1 MRVDYTQAL
10 AQLRQHVLDMGCA
23 IEEAIGHTQTA
34 LETLDPALA
43 CRIIQGDDAFDE
55 MERRIEQEC
64 LDLVVTQA
72 PVAGDWRR
80 IASVMRMIADLER
93 IADHCSD
100 ICEYVLRLEKAPRVP
115 PIPYFDEMFFQMQ
128 RMVSGPVRA
137 YVELDVAAAEEVARQ
152 DDVQDDYFEEVL
164 EELAHRMAA
173 ENAAIP
179 QYIDYLLIAK
189 YLERMSDHATNL
201 AGWIAYIVR
210 GELQL

>member
-1 MRVDYTQAL
+1 MRIDYTEAL
-10 AQLRQHVLDMGCA
+10 ARLRSHVLEMGGA
-23 IEEAIGHTQTA
+23 IEQAVGCTQTA

-43 CRIIQGDDAFDE
+43 RKIIQGDDVFDA
-55 MERRIEQEC
+55 MERGIEQEC

-80 IASVMRMIADLER
+80 IASVMRMISDLER

-100 ICEYVLRLEKAPRVP
+100 ICEYVLRLSAAPHVP
-115 PIPYFDEMFFQMQ
+115 VSPYFAEMFAQMR
-128 RMVSGPVRA
+128 RMVSGTVRA

-152 DDVQDDYFEEVL
+152 DDVQDDYFEEVV
-164 EELAHRMAA
+164 EELAQRM
-173 ENAAIP
+173 EQNSAAIP

>member
-10 AQLRQHVLDMGCA
+10 AQLRQHVLDMGRA

-128 RMVSGPVRA
+128 RMVSGTVWA
-137 YVELDVAAAEEVARQ
+137 YVELDVAAAEQVARQ
-152 DDVQDDYFEEVL
+152 L
-164 EELAHRMAA
+164 S
-173 ENAAIP
+173 
-179 QYIDYLLIAK
+179 LI
-189 YLERMSDHATNL
+189 H
-201 AGWIAYIVR
+201 I
-210 GELQL
+210 